1 MSLSSRIPG
10 FYKHSVE
17 DRLRMLLDRG
27 VLTAEDYDTLL
38 TGRNVVEPEEAD
50 RLIENVIGT
59 QSLPLGLGLNFLV
72 NEREYIVPMAVEE
85 PSIVAAVSS
94 AAKTA
99 RAGGGF
105 RCRSMDPMLIGQI
118 QVVGVEMVPGLKETV
133 LEHKEQILD
142 LANSLHPNMVARGG
156 GARDL
161 ELHVHPATSTR
172 PEMFIVHLVV
182 DTRDAMGANLVNSMC
197 EEVAPLIEQLT
208 GGQVFL
214 RILSNLTDRA
224 MVVAE
229 ATIPL
234 EQLAS
239 NGYSGSEVR
248 DGIILANQ
256 FAEVDPHRAATHNK
270 GIMNGIDAVALA
282 TGNDWRAIEAG
293 AHAYAGMKGPYRS
306 LTRWW
311 RTEAGDLAGALE
323 IPLKVGTVG
332 GQMASNPT
340 YGIAHRLLGSPGARE
355 LAEVMAAVGLAQN
368 FGALRALS
376 TDGIQ
381 RGHMALHARSVAVAA
396 GTPVAYF
403 ERVVDRLVQD
413 GNVKIWRAKE
423 IVDEIKSGAG
433 SQDPADD
440 NAPATAGRGAGNGK
454 IILLG
459 EHAVVYGRH
468 ALAAPVDMAM
478 RAIVDER
485 PGAGGIEI
493 LIPQWNVSETME
505 IGADPRNSLEESLQL
520 ILREL
525 DLEQRPM
532 SIHLRSAIPRAMGLG
547 GSAAL
552 AVAVI
557 RAIDAR
563 FTLGLDDEQ
572 VNNLAYLAEQHAHG
586 RASGIDN
593 SVATYGRP
601 ILFKRGEPP
610 VIREVTVG
618 RPTPVV
624 VGLSR
629 HEGLTAAMVGRVAQA
644 RESTPNA
651 YERLFDEIDVLTLQA
666 AEELEAGNLENLGRC
681 MNLCHGLLNA
691 LQVSTHQLEE
701 LVEIARNHG
710 ALGAKLTGAGGGG
723 AIIALAPEN
732 PERIVQA
739 MRAKR
744 YRAFITHLG
753 QPESDLQG
761 SVA

>member
-1 MSLSSRIPG
+1 MSSRIPG

-17 DRLRMLLDRG
+17 DRLRMLLERG
-27 VLTAEDYDTLL
+27 VIDRDDYDTLV

-72 NEREYIVPMAVEE
+72 NGKEYIVPMAVEE

-94 AAKTA
+94 AAKTV

-105 RCRSMDPMLIGQI
+105 RVHSMDPMLIGQI

-133 LEHKEQILD
+133 LEHREQILD

-156 GARDL
+156 GARDI
-161 ELHVHPATSTR
+161 EIHIHPATSTR

-224 MVVAE
+224 MVTAE

-234 EQLAS
+234 ERLGS
-239 NGYSGSEVR
+239 NGYSGAEVR

-293 AHAYAGMKGPYRS
+293 AHAYAGMTGPYRS
-306 LTRWW
+306 LTRWY
-311 RTEAGDLAGALE
+311 RTEEGDLAGALE

-340 YGIAHRLLGSPGARE
+340 YGIAHRLLGKPGARE
-355 LAEVMAAVGLAQN
+355 LAEIMAAVGLAQN

-413 GNVKIWRAKE
+413 GTIKIWRAKE
-423 IVDEIKSGAG
+423 IVEELKASAHAEPSHEDL
-433 SQDPADD
+433 
-440 NAPATAGRGAGNGK
+440 APPTAGRGTGNGK

-468 ALAAPVDMAM
+468 ALAAPVEMAM
-478 RAIVDER
+478 QAIVDKGEGER
-485 PGAGGIEI
+485 GLEI
-493 LIPQWNVSETME
+493 LIPQWNVSDTMH
-505 IGADPRNSLEESLQL
+505 IGAAPRNSLEESLQL

-525 DLEQRPM
+525 DLESQPM
-532 SIHLRSAIPRAMGLG
+532 TIHLRSALPRAMGLG

-552 AVAVI
+552 AVAII

-563 FTLGLDDEQ
+563 FELGLSDEQ
-572 VNNLAYLAEQHAHG
+572 VNQLAYLSEQHAHG

-610 VIREVTVG
+610 IIRDVKIG

-629 HEGLTAAMVGRVAQA
+629 HEGLTAAMVAKVAQA
-644 RESTPNA
+644 REQAPNA
-651 YERLFDEIDVLTLQA
+651 YERIFDEIDMLTLQA
-666 AEELEAGNLENLGRC
+666 AEELEAGNLENLGHC

-723 AIIALAPEN
+723 AIIALAPED
-732 PERIVQA
+732 PQRIVQA

-744 YRAFITHLG
+744 YRAFVTNLG
-753 QPESDLQG
+753 GATEPS
-761 SVA
+761 A